1 MKYPLYRLA
10 HFPDWYL
17 RNHLYL
23 DYSGRMEPRFRA
35 PDVVEIPEERRRP
48 ELPVL
53 A

>member
-10 HFPDWYL
+10 HFPEWYL
-17 RNHLYL
+17 RRHLYL
-23 DYSGRMEPRFRA
+23 DFSNGTRPRFEI
-35 PDVVEIPEERRRP
+35 PHVVEIPEDRRRP